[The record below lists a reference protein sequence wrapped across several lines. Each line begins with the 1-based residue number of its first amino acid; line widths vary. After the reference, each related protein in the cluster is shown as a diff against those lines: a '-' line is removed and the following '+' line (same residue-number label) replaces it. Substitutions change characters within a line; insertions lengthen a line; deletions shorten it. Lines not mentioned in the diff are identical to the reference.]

1 MIVCHGM
8 QSLDKKVEVTHK
20 SMFEIRFTDGTTK
33 VLSEEQANQLYDSL
47 GHQLRPEPAKSQA
60 SEESAEKTETLIGQ
74 AQERRRKITRLMPEV
89 PY

>member
-1 MIVCHGM
+1 M

-20 SMFEIRFTDGTTK
+20 SMFEIRFTDGTK
-33 VLSEEQANQLYDSL
+33 KILSEEQANQLYDSL
-47 GHQLRPEPAKSQA
+47 GHHLSPQPAKSP

-74 AQERRRKITRLMPEV
+74 AQERRKKITRLMPEV